1 MVSVDIYPD
10 SHRTFRCC
18 IRLECRSFL
27 FLLFLFHF
35 LVLGPVL
42 SPVSGSTRS
51 MSLATIVDGSSRIA
65 VVVVVAFGR
74 VVIRTTLEGVVA
86 ADSMG
91 SLSVALFAV
100 PLVY

>member
-1 MVSVDIYPD
+1 M
-10 SHRTFRCC
+10 
-18 IRLECRSFL
+18 
-27 FLLFLFHF
+27 
-35 LVLGPVL
+35 
-42 SPVSGSTRS
+42 SGSTRS

-65 VVVVVAFGR
+65 VVVVAFGR

>member
-1 MVSVDIYPD
+1 
-10 SHRTFRCC
+10 
-18 IRLECRSFL
+18 
-27 FLLFLFHF
+27 
-35 LVLGPVL
+35 
-42 SPVSGSTRS
+42 